1 MMEPV
6 WSKFDNELADIYSTY
21 LEVKSTPVT
30 PGQYLHSALKNNPE
44 EIFLTL
50 QYKGNLQGIEQAG
63 FKTASVE
70 REGVA
75 NGYVTYERLG
85 DLSAHPDVIKL
96 VYGDEMHP
104 NIDTSTLEILARGTT
119 AGTNCIWS
127 VVQSTGVF
135 TGMTGDGIV
144 IGVIDTGIDYRHES
158 FQKENSTDTRIF
170 RIWDQ
175 GLVPVA
181 GESSPAVGLLSA
193 GPTYGVEYTD
203 GNINGA
209 LATPATFNVR
219 TKDCNGHGTH
229 VAGIAAGNGKQK
241 NFSSDPRFVFTG
253 VAPKATL
260 VIVKMLYPEIDSGVH
275 PVKRF
280 KDAISYILHVA
291 GASQVVINCSFGRDT
306 GPHDG
311 LVEDGIDGQET
322 FLESTFAAATGKI
335 CVFAAGNSARHRQ
348 HAIVTIPAGGT
359 IEVPFDLDD
368 PRNPKSDFNT
378 CATVESTFPLG
389 LDIWYNNSVAG
400 LTIGMKQPPPDAA
413 FHPTPGVAVGAALFN
428 YPTALN
434 KEFSIK
440 HITTNVT
447 RNGSPLLRKNIA
459 VTIFP
464 NGLLHRLGRYT
475 VKFTGPAGAVIH
487 VWCRQ
492 ARGYQ
497 VKLAPDAAIP
507 AGVTVTDANTI
518 GSPAHTPSV
527 VTVGAYD
534 DTDNHMA
541 CFSSQGPLVD
551 YSGSGVLVDK
561 PELSAPGVRIW
572 SAKSFHTTPEPWG
585 SLLFTLR
592 DFAGGYVQ
600 KGGTSMAA
608 PHIAGL
614 VALMLQKKNNQTL
627 AQIKTALQSTTR
639 PRPQTFPAATA
650 CSSTSPGTLPATPLA
665 SASIAGSGKVDANHG
680 WSIIVP

>member
-1 MMEPV
+1 MEPV

-21 LEVKSTPVT
+21 LAIKSTPVT
-30 PGQYLHSALKNNPE
+30 PGQYLHTALKNNPE
-44 EIFLTL
+44 QIFITL
-50 QYKGNLQGIEQAG
+50 QYKGNLQEIEAAG

-75 NGYVTYERLG
+75 NGSVMYEQLG

-96 VYGDEMHP
+96 VYGHEMHP

-119 AGTNCIWS
+119 AGTNCVWS
-127 VVQSTGVF
+127 VVPSTGVF
-135 TGMTGDGIV
+135 TGMTGEGVV
-144 IGVIDTGIDYRHES
+144 IGIIDTGIDYRHES
-158 FQKENSTDTRIF
+158 FQKENSTDTRIL

-203 GNINGA
+203 ANINGA
-209 LATPATFNVR
+209 MATPATFNVR
-219 TKDCNGHGTH
+219 TKDCNSHGTH

-241 NFSSDPRFVFTG
+241 NFSTDPRFTFIG

-260 VIVKMLYPEIDSGVH
+260 VIVKMLYPEIDPGVH

-280 KDAISYILHVA
+280 KDAVSYILHVA
-291 GASQVVINCSFGRDT
+291 GARPVVINCSFGRDT

-311 LVEDGIDGQET
+311 LVEDGIDGEEI

-348 HAIVTIPAGGT
+348 HAIITIPAGGT
-359 IEVPFDLDD
+359 IEIPFDLDD
-368 PRNPKSDFNT
+368 PRSSRSDFNT
-378 CATVESTFPLG
+378 CATVERTFPLG
-389 LDIWYNNSVAG
+389 LDLWYNNSVAG
-400 LTIGMKQPPPDAA
+400 VTIGLQQPPPDAA
-413 FHPTPGVAVGAALFN
+413 FHPSPGVAVGAALFN
-428 YPTALN
+428 HPSAIN
-434 KEFSIK
+434 KEFSIS
-440 HITTNVT
+440 HTTTSVT
-447 RNGSPLLRKNIA
+447 RNGSPLSRKHIS

-464 NGLLHRLGRYT
+464 NGLIHRNGRYT
-475 VKFTGPAGAVIH
+475 VKLTGPAGAVIH
-487 VWCRQ
+487 LWCRQ

-497 VKLAPDAAIP
+497 IKLAPDAAIP
-507 AGVTVTDANTI
+507 AGVNVTDDNTI
-518 GSPAHTPSV
+518 SGPAHSPSV

-534 DTDNHMA
+534 DTDGHMA

-551 YSGSGVLVDK
+551 YSGLGVLADK
-561 PELSAPGVRIW
+561 PELSAPGVKIW
-572 SAKSFHTTPEPWG
+572 SAKSYHTIAEPMG
-585 SLLFTLR
+585 SVFFAIR
-592 DFAGGYVQ
+592 DILGGYTQ
-600 KGGTSMAA
+600 KGGTSMAS
-608 PHIAGL
+608 PHIAGV
-614 VALMLQKKNNQTL
+614 VALMLQKKPAQTL
-627 AQIKTALQSTTR
+627 PQIKTALQSTAR
-639 PRPQTFPAATA
+639 ARPQTYPAAEDCPRT
-650 CSSTSPGTLPATPLA
+650 STGALPATPLV